1 VANQWGRDSQ
11 GTTKPRQRSLL
22 IPVLISMIFGAA
34 ISFGVL
40 DYLQSSKV
48 PLEQL
53 LEAKNKIS
61 DLEQTV
67 FSLRGAL
74 DNANTGVKTDPAKDS
89 QISDLEQGNQALK
102 DELDAVLSKVQ
113 GLTAEN
119 IKLKMDLQTLSDAAN
134 NGNDVVAQRVQ
145 QLEQANKQL
154 ADDFLSLQD
163 SSSATIKAL
172 NERIKSLQSIDIAE
186 ATRAQ
191 KKLENELNQLQIAK
205 TESERDLQGQ
215 ITDLKRE
222 LAASQSTIAELNT
235 KLNDQVNTATAT
247 SSKQI
252 KELSDEIERLRT
264 ELAAANTNLADMK
277 KQLADAK
284 TQLAD
289 ADAKLV
295 EARKAPKVEV
305 PPSSPPPSNTAKTS
319 RDPNLMESIIGKA
332 TGSSSLTSAQ
342 KMKLEEQLIQGECV
356 ADSLKT
362 ALGRVPVL
370 MLRDLIR
377 DLNSDC

>member
-1 VANQWGRDSQ
+1 MANQWGRDSQ